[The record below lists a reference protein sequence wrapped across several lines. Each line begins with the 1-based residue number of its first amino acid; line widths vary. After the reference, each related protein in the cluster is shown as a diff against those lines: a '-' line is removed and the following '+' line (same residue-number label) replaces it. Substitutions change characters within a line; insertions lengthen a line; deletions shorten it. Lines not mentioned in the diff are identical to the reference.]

1 MSELL
6 PHHLQDL
13 HRSGLSDETIRGLGF
28 YSGSAAEVRA
38 ILAFDAGPG
47 LVIPYPIYDT
57 LELFSR
63 VKPDSPPLIDG
74 KLPKYLSPKG
84 NLLQP
89 YIPPRSWKTLRD
101 PTSRLLITEGEKKA
115 AKADQEGFPCIGL
128 GGIYG
133 FRDREHLFLPALEK
147 VVWAGRD
154 VVLVPDSD
162 VGTNQN
168 VRDAVW
174 DVEFHR
180 PAITHRLPK

>member
-6 PHHLQDL
+6 PHHLQDVQ
-13 HRSGLSDETIRGLGF
+13 RSGLSDMTIRELGF
-28 YSGSAAEVRA
+28 YSGSAAEVRG
-38 ILAFDAGPG
+38 ILGFDAGPG

-57 LELFSR
+57 PRPFSR

-74 KLPKYLSPKG
+74 KPPKYLSPKG
-84 NLLQP
+84 SLLQP
-89 YIPPRSWKTLRD
+89 YIPPRSWEALKNPMT
-101 PTSRLLITEGEKKA
+101 RLLITEGEKKA
-115 AKADQEGFPCIGL
+115 AKADQEGFPCLGL

-174 DVEFHR
+174 E
-180 PAITHRLPK
+180 LG